1 MTDPLKLAS
10 EFPAAD
16 YASWRQLA
24 EAGLKGA
31 SFDRKLVTRMLD
43 GFNIQPLYTN
53 DDQDDATR
61 LIHQVLCATVD
72 AEDAASGW
80 DIRQLHAH
88 PDSKSVNAAIL
99 DDLENG
105 ATSVLL
111 RLDAAARA
119 GADVTSGDAGIDGI
133 AIHCL
138 ADLDATLD
146 DVYTNLATVAID
158 AGAAAIPAAALLAAR
173 LEKDAENSTDADDDF
188 ASDAAPAFNIDP
200 IGTLAATGSL
210 PVSADEAIK
219 QAADIAADLIDRF
232 PHATAITVNGAP
244 FYNAGATDGQELACL
259 LAGGVTY
266 LRALTDTGMVI
277 DQAAG
282 AIAFNVAVGTDFFAG
297 IAKLRAL
304 RLMWSRVLSASGVDD
319 ATITINA
326 VSAEMA
332 LSKVDPWVNML
343 RTTVTSLS
351 AGLGGAD
358 SVICLPYDHLIGLP
372 DGFARRI
379 ARNTQLI
386 LQEES
391 NVHRVID
398 PAGGSWFIENL
409 TRELASN
416 AWGRFQSLEAR
427 GGIIKAL
434 ADGSLQKEIAE
445 IWQTRESRVATRR
458 DPLTGVS
465 EFPNITEAKVTCD
478 TPDLATIRKEAKAR
492 QTGFKGAI
500 GNNLED
506 LITAA
511 KSGATIAQMYEALY
525 GKAAGT
531 TIDPL
536 PTHRLSESF
545 ETLRDRADAHKA
557 SKGRFPQIFLANLGP
572 VAKHTARAMFAR
584 NFFEAGGIEAITN
597 NGFADAREAAKAFGE
612 SGAKIAVICGSDP
625 QYADMAADVAQSL
638 KQAGAT
644 RIYLAG
650 HPGDARADYEAAGID
665 DFIFIGADVL
675 AICET
680 ALSHLGVK

>member
-24 EAGLKGA
+24 ESGLKGA
-31 SFDRKLVTRMLD
+31 SFDKKLVTRMLD
-43 GFNIQPLYTN
+43 GFAMQPLYTN

-61 LIHQVLCATVD
+61 LIHQVLCAAVD
-72 AEDAASGW
+72 AKDAASGW
-80 DIRQLHAH
+80 DIRQLHDH
-88 PDSKSVNAAIL
+88 PDPKSVNAAIL

-111 RLDAAARA
+111 CLDAAART
-119 GADVTSGDAGIDGI
+119 GADITSGDAGIDGI

-138 ADLDATLD
+138 ADLDAILD
-146 DVYTNLATVAID
+146 DVYTNLATVALD

-173 LEKDAENSTDADDDF
+173 LEKDGQNSADADDDF

-200 IGTLAATGSL
+200 IGTLAATGCL
-210 PVSADEAIK
+210 PVSADDAIK

-358 SVICLPYDHLIGLP
+358 SVICLPYDHLIGLS

-398 PAGGSWFIENL
+398 NL

-416 AWGRFQSLEAR
+416 AWGRFQSLEAK

-434 ADGSLQKEIAE
+434 ADGSLQKEISE
-445 IWQTRESRVATRR
+445 IWQNRANRVATRR

-478 TPDLATIRKEAKAR
+478 AQDLTTIRKEAKAR
-492 QTGFKGAI
+492 QTGFKDAI
-500 GNNLED
+500 GISLED

-557 SKGRFPQIFLANLGP
+557 STGKFPQIFLANLGP

-597 NGFADAREAAKAFGE
+597 NGFADASDAAKAFGE
-612 SGAKIAVICGSDP
+612 SGARIAVICGSDP
-625 QYADMAADVAQSL
+625 QYADMAADIAKAL

-650 HPGDARADYEAAGID
+650 HPGDARAHYEAAGID

>member
-24 EAGLKGA
+24 ESGLKGA

-43 GFNIQPLYTN
+43 GFAMQPLYTN

-61 LIHQVLCATVD
+61 LIHQVLCAAVD
-72 AEDAASGW
+72 AKDAASGW

-88 PDSKSVNAAIL
+88 PDPKSVNAAIL

-111 RLDAAARA
+111 RLDAAART

-146 DVYTNLATVAID
+146 DVYTNLATVALD

-173 LEKDAENSTDADDDF
+173 LEKDGQNSADADDDF

-200 IGTLAATGSL
+200 IGTLAATGCL
-210 PVSADEAIK
+210 PVSADDAIK
-219 QAADIAADLIDRF
+219 KAADIAADLIDRF
-232 PHATAITVNGAP
+232 PHATAITV
-244 FYNAGATDGQELACL
+244 DGQELAYL

-326 VSAEMA
+326 ISAEMS

-358 SVICLPYDHLIGLP
+358 SVICLPYDHLIGLS

-416 AWGRFQSLEAR
+416 AWGRFQSLEAK

-434 ADGSLQKEIAE
+434 ADGSLQKEISE
-445 IWQTRESRVATRR
+445 IWQNRANRVATRR

-478 TPDLATIRKEAKAR
+478 AQDLTTIRKEAKAR
-492 QTGFKGAI
+492 QTGFKDAI
-500 GNNLED
+500 GISLED

-557 SKGRFPQIFLANLGP
+557 STGKFPQIFLANLGP

-584 NFFEAGGIEAITN
+584 NFFEAGGIEAILN
-597 NGFADAREAAKAFGE
+597 NGFADASETAKAFVE

-625 QYADMAADVAQSL
+625 QYADMAADIAKAL
-638 KQAGAT
+638 KQAEAT